1 MLLTIRL
8 KIPELPKMAK
18 PGQESGASLQECR
31 HGLNTYHMIMGV
43 QRVKN
48 MRRREIFVP
57 VEELRKTSWRM
68 WHLRR
73 VLKRE
78 WDF

>member
-8 KIPELPKMAK
+8 KIPEPPKMAK
-18 PGQESGASLQECR
+18 PGQESGASFQECH
-31 HGLNTYHMIMGV
+31 HGLNTYHMIMGI

-48 MRRREIFVP
+48 TRRREIFAP